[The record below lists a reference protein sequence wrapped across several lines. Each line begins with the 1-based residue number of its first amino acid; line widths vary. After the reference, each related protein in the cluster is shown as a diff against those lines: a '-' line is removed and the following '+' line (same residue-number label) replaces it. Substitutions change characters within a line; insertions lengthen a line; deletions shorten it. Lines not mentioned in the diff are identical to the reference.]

1 MSRFLHA
8 VVVAVVLALLTAGC
22 AAPIPIEKIP
32 DGWALN
38 VHQPGEWWTQP
49 LIPRSVVVQRCP
61 PRPGW
66 SSEPD
71 LSRVTALPP
80 GIDVNYSFWTDD
92 YHCDIG
98 WSAAPSRV
106 QVAADQ
112 RATEAGL
119 RTICSASGLSMDEGW
134 RFLGHNL
141 SGRPGDRSAEVAVAA
156 FIDEYGTIVSCF
168 VGYDLGE
175 EGIGA
180 SVELSVGGG
189 PAVAGPAACPVRAR
203 NLARSNDGTVE
214 EYQLQGAGVVRNDAG
229 VVLTRAASLRIGMV
243 GDGVTTTHPVIDGVA
258 IVDAR
263 VTPKVAIRF
272 DDWDHPPAVEGQVFD
287 ARGDLLATCRG

>member
-22 AAPIPIEKIP
+22 AATIPIEKIP

-92 YHCDIG
+92 YHC
-98 WSAAPSRV
+98 
-106 QVAADQ
+106 
-112 RATEAGL
+112 
-119 RTICSASGLSMDEGW
+119 
-134 RFLGHNL
+134 
-141 SGRPGDRSAEVAVAA
+141 
-156 FIDEYGTIVSCF
+156 
-168 VGYDLGE
+168 DLGE

-258 IVDAR
+258 VVDAR
-263 VTPKVAIRF
+263 VTPKAAIRF